1 MGRVARRVFIGI
13 PAGEELREHVLEFRK
28 RHDWLRVRWIRPENL
43 HLTIIPPWLSE
54 NPENVCAALGDAA
67 LHFPAADVEF
77 TTLSSGPDAAKPR
90 LLWATGK
97 ASQFFS
103 TLRDELYARIP
114 LDHADERSLFLH
126 LTIARFRLDE
136 QDAIVRMNL
145 RIPVDWSACLRTI
158 SLYESIL
165 KPTGAEYRVLCEV
178 PFAIKNHNEP

>member
-1 MGRVARRVFIGI
+1 MGKVARRVFIGI
-13 PAGEELREHVLEFRK
+13 PAGEELREQVLEFRK

-54 NPENVCAALGDAA
+54 NPESVCAVLRYAA

-77 TTLSSGPDAAKPR
+77 TTLSPGPDAAKPR

-114 LDHADERSLFLH
+114 LERTDERSFFLH
-126 LTIARFRLDE
+126 LTIARVRLDE
-136 QDAIVRMNL
+136 QDDIVRMKL
-145 RIPVDWSACLRTI
+145 LIPVEWSACLRTL

-165 KPTGAEYRVLCEV
+165 KPTGAEYRVLCEI
-178 PFAIKNHNEP
+178 PFTMENNNES